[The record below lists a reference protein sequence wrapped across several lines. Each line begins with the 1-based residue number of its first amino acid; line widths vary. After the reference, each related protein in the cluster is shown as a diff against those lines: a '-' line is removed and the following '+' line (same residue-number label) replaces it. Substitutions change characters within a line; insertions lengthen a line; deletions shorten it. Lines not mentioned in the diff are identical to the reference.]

1 MNEAFFA
8 VHLSEEALATTNLGA
23 VLGVVGSLLVGQY
36 IAQRSVGS
44 EVESLDFQ
52 VDVPDRA
59 KLASPV
65 YIRLDVDRR
74 QTVREATSL
83 ACAVVLFNV
92 TAGTGNGQ
100 VVEQGEVVKAKHLHQ
115 QRRCLFFVG

>member
-1 MNEAFFA
+1 MYQAFFA
-8 VHLSEEALATTNLGA
+8 VHLSEEALATTNLCA
-23 VLGVVGSLLVGQY
+23 VFGVIGSLLVGQH
-36 IAQRSVGS
+36 IAQGGIGS
-44 EVESLDFQ
+44 EVKPLDFQ

-65 YIRLDVDRR
+65 HISLDVDRR
-74 QTVREATSL
+74 QAVREATSL